1 MAKPNPFAKKSGA
14 KPFGG
19 KETAKEEKA
28 EGKKMPPW
36 MAKKGPAMKKGGKVG
51 AC

>member
-1 MAKPNPFAKKSGA
+1 MAKPNPCAKKAPPS
-14 KPFGG
+14 KG
-19 KETAKEEKA
+19 KETAKEGKA